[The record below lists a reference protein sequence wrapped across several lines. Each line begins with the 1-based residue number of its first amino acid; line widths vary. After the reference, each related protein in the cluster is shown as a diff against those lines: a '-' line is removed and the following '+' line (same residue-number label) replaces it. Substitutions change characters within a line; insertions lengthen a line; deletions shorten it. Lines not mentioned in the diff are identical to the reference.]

1 LNTVVLLLL
10 LRAIMI
16 YIDYNPNKQLTRSN
30 LPSIDILGS
39 PTTALPF
46 QKQIEVIL
54 EWAKERRSRVVCVAN
69 THMLVEASNN
79 DDFKRVLFDA
89 DLVTPDGMP
98 LVWMMKLL
106 GAYNQDRVAGMD
118 IFEEVCRLASER
130 GVSIYLVGS
139 HTAILNRMQSR
150 LEREFPLLK
159 IAGMESPPFSP
170 SVPEDPELVER
181 INLSGAGVVA
191 VSLGCPKQEYWM
203 NLHRNRVHAVMIG
216 LGAVF
221 PVYAGIQTR
230 APRIIRDLGLEWL
243 FRLLQEPQRLWK
255 RYVTT
260 IPVFIVL
267 SAKQLV
273 QSALVSMLSVIGSN
287 RT

>member
-1 LNTVVLLLL
+1 
-10 LRAIMI
+10 MI
-16 YIDYNPNKQLTRSN
+16 YIDYNPKEHLTSPK
-30 LPSIDILGS
+30 LPSVEILGI

-46 QKQIEVIL
+46 HEQIEVIVG
-54 EWAKERRSRVVCVAN
+54 WAKERRSRVVCVAN

-79 DDFKRVLFDA
+79 HDFKEVLFDA

-106 GAYNQDRVAGMD
+106 GVYNQDRVAGMD
-118 IFEEVCRLASER
+118 IFEEVCRLASVR
-130 GVSIYLVGS
+130 GISVYLVGS
-139 HTAILNRMQSR
+139 QAVILKRMRDR
-150 LEREFPLLK
+150 LEREFPSLK

-181 INLSGAGVVA
+181 INRSGAGVVA

-221 PVYAGIQTR
+221 PLYAGIQKR
-230 APRIIRDLGLEWL
+230 APKIIRTLGLEWL
-243 FRLLQEPQRLWK
+243 FRLVQEPRRLWK
-255 RYVTT
+255 RYMTT

-267 SAKQLV
+267 SAKQLL
-273 QSALVSMLSVIGSN
+273 QSAVVSILQAFPVIGSD
-287 RT
+287 RS